1 MIAESSVDGP
11 APEDSLTEVSPS
23 LPPSGRAALPAP
35 ALQASGSVDQP
46 LAELTPAPWMAG
58 GAPEP
63 PTPGPWGAPP
73 RRSRSAAPS
82 TPLPSLGL

>member
-63 PTPGPWGAPP
+63 PRPG
-73 RRSRSAAPS
+73 
-82 TPLPSLGL
+82 SLGSPPPPHTPAAGQPPALPFPA

>member
-63 PTPGPWGAPP
+63 PAPGPWGAPP
-73 RRSRSAAPS
+73 PHATAARQP
-82 TPLPSLGL
+82 PALPFPA

>member
-46 LAELTPAPWMAG
+46 LSELTPAPWMAG

-63 PTPGPWGAPP
+63 PPGVPGEPTHTPAAGQPP
-73 RRSRSAAPS
+73 A
-82 TPLPSLGL
+82 LPFPA